1 LIDWKERYSKG
12 GVCDFRE
19 NYDFYFKWL
28 TNKVASCFIIK
39 NLPETINQTFLKT
52 NLILNGIIGIT
63 QFNGT
68 NLYACRGNLGG
79 EPDEYYRPTRFI
91 ISNPVLGSKSM
102 QIRDFKG
109 KEQDG
114 VLISNTDID
123 SLFMEG
129 VFDCGLHTFI
139 NQTATLLADNI
150 ISINCAQINSRV
162 TAFFTADSEGQ
173 AVAGEVI
180 LKKMYAGRPYQILRQ
195 DMIEKINVNPMS
207 GNGGAITELVE
218 LHNYIIAQFLQ
229 NIGIKAND
237 IRKKERMIQ
246 AEISEQDNLVQLSI
260 TEMLA
265 SWQKGFDEVNEL
277 FGTDIQVE
285 LNPILLPE
293 VLNGLPTENDADYTE
308 SNIENDAPIESE
320 DVKEK
325 RTISETTEIQA
336 DASLEDMQEQL
347 DEVIDVLT
355 EGGDS
360 IDEDTEDSQSP

>member
-1 LIDWKERYSKG
+1 MIDWKERYSKG

-19 NYDFYFKWL
+19 NYDFYYKWL
-28 TNKVASCFIIK
+28 TNKVASCFVIK
-39 NLPETINQTFLKT
+39 NLPETINQTYLKT

-68 NLYACRGNLGG
+68 DLYACRGNLGG
-79 EPDEYYRPTRFI
+79 EPDEYYKPTQFI
-91 ISNPVLGSKSM
+91 IANPVLGSKSM

-109 KEQDG
+109 RKQDG

-123 SLFMEG
+123 SLFIDG

-207 GNGGAITELVE
+207 GNGGTISELVE

-229 NIGIKAND
+229 NVGIKAND

-265 SWQKGFDEVNEL
+265 SWQKGFDEVNDL
-277 FGTDIQVE
+277 FGTNIQVE
-285 LNPILLPE
+285 LNPVLLPE
-293 VLNGLPTENDADYTE
+293 VLNGLPIENDAESTE
-308 SNIENDAPIESE
+308 MNIENDVSTEKSE
-320 DVKEK
+320 EEEE
-325 RTISETTEIQA
+325 RTISETEEIQA

-360 IDEDTEDSQSP
+360 IDESTEDSQDS